1 MSRYRASLIISV
13 YKDVARLDCILR
25 TLRYQTA
32 TDFEIIV
39 SEDGDSAQMRDYLA
53 PLRNDYPQL
62 RHLTQEDRGFRK
74 NRALNRAIQA
84 GHSDYFLFIDGDCVP
99 HSHFIAN
106 HLRQAETQ
114 AVCAGRRVELGTL
127 FSQRLIEQ
135 PDFLLQ
141 LESRRRYILL
151 AAALRRD
158 GIKNYEF
165 GFVSPLL
172 HRLAAS
178 RPIHIVGSNFSC
190 SRQALETVNGF
201 NEEFESPGIGEDA
214 DIDPVAHRAGTLD
227 GEAGRRRAEGLPVND
242 NPGATALGVKRLD
255 SHPCRIAAQEEET
268 GNRASASSRRAMPS
282 VTSASIT
289 LPLRSGTR

>member
-141 LESRRRYILL
+141 LENRRRYILL

-214 DIDPVAHRAGTLD
+214 DIEWRLTMAGFHTKNIKFLAPVYHLHHARSYTVAKRNEELMATTRAA
-227 GEAGRRRAEGLPVND
+227 GEFLCHHGLRD
-242 NPGATALGVKRLD
+242 AAPGG
-255 SHPCRIAAQEEET
+255 
-268 GNRASASSRRAMPS
+268 
-282 VTSASIT
+282 
-289 LPLRSGTR
+289 

>member
-13 YKDVARLDCILR
+13 YKDVAKLDCILR
-25 TLRYQTA
+25 TLRHQTA

-39 SEDGDSAQMRDYLA
+39 SEDGASAQMREYLA
-53 PLRNDYPQL
+53 PLRGDYPHL
-62 RHLTQEDRGFRK
+62 LHLTQEDRGFRK
-74 NRALNRAIQA
+74 NRALNRAIQT
-84 GHSDYFLFIDGDCVP
+84 GRSDYFLFIDGDCVP

-114 AVCAGRRVELGTL
+114 AVCAGRRVELGAL

-141 LESRRRYILL
+141 LENRWSYIRL

-172 HRLAAS
+172 QRLAAA

-190 SRQALETVNGF
+190 SRHALETVNGF

-214 DIDPVAHRAGTLD
+214 DIEWRLEMAGFHIKNIKFLATVYHLHHPRSYSVARRNEELMATTRAA
-227 GEAGRRRAEGLPVND
+227 GEFFCRRGLRDAAAGG
-242 NPGATALGVKRLD
+242 
-255 SHPCRIAAQEEET
+255 
-268 GNRASASSRRAMPS
+268 
-282 VTSASIT
+282 
-289 LPLRSGTR
+289 